1 MQKTSREIA
10 KAAMMM
16 AMSESRDQEDVLK
29 HQLAGQSIRA
39 GAVDCGG
46 EFIPSVPK
54 IIERAIVAAK
64 REGVINE
71 THVEEGA
78 IAGAAHDALGQLMP
92 KAIGLNVGGKIGI
105 ARFGDHICV
114 AMFFAIGMGHLN
126 EVGIGM
132 SHRAVPNADASQ
144 KNKGTDAND

>member
-1 MQKTSREIA
+1 MQKNSREIA

-16 AMSESRDQEDVLK
+16 AMSDSRDQEEMLK
-29 HQLAGQSIRA
+29 KQLAGQNIRA

-64 REGVINE
+64 REGVISE

-92 KAIGLNVGGKIGI
+92 KAMGLNIGGKIGI

-132 SHRAVPNADASQ
+132 SHRAVPSLDSIS
-144 KNKGTDAND
+144 KRKVTEGDD

>member
-10 KAAMMM
+10 KAAMTM
-16 AMSESRDQEDVLK
+16 AMSESREQEDIFK
-29 HQLAGQSIRA
+29 HQLAGQNIRA

-46 EFIPSVPK
+46 EFIPSIPK
-54 IIERAIVAAK
+54 FIERAIVAAK
-64 REGVINE
+64 REGVISE

-78 IAGAAHDALGQLMP
+78 IAGAAHDALGQLMS

-132 SHRAVPNADASQ
+132 SHRAVPSVAATQMVKKD
-144 KNKGTDAND
+144 GCE